1 MEPSWERIKTELLWK
16 VNTGRRWIPAGPH
29 PPGRRRGLSQGG
41 IDSAW
46 PWGVRGSVLLLK
58 RKIKGNARRWVFPNT
73 PDAVHGGR
81 LRKSKD
87 PDPEAPARARQA
99 LRRACA
105 RRLCRARGGGHAV
118 HAKSS
123 PPGGTALSPGTGSRR
138 VFSSHLLKVR
148 VLEMLSAAS
157 SKHASGRFF
166 PSLLPTLSSLHS
178 HPLTFHPIILSCHL
192 SCFCFLLFLLSPC
205 PPSSPCPASPGDLW
219 SLSQCFITG

>member
-123 PPGGTALSPGTGSRR
+123 PPGGTALSPGDWLPTGVQLSSVEGARPRDALSRLLQAR
-138 VFSSHLLKVR
+138 VWTVLSLSPSHP
-148 VLEMLSAAS
+148 ELSPFPPS
-157 SKHASGRFF
+157 HF
-166 PSLLPTLSSLHS
+166 PSYYPILPS
-178 HPLTFHPIILSCHL
+178 
-192 SCFCFLLFLLSPC
+192 
-205 PPSSPCPASPGDLW
+205 
-219 SLSQCFITG
+219 